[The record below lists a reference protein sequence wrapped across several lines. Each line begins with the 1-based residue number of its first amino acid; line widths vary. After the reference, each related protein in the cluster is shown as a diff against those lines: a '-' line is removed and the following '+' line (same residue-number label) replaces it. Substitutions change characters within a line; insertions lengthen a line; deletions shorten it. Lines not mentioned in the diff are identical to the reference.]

1 MWTLSGTFLF
11 PSDRE
16 ILGWE
21 RKRLTSPDLMVY
33 RGAMYEKAR
42 EVKDPL
48 SHNPVVYYRQ
58 AQYFHSKLD
67 NTNALFY
74 LSLAWDANNKEDG
87 PNIGS
92 LIMAKQAQSLARV
105 TAVSHF
111 SLICLT
117 EARRF
122 PSVPQGSRGGP
133 QTGPRQSGG
142 NPNQGGVSLQQL

>member
-11 PSDRE
+11 PSDRK
-16 ILGWE
+16 ILGEE
-21 RKRLTSPDLMVY
+21 RKGLTSPDLMVY

-105 TAVSHF
+105 PSVSHF

-117 EARRF
+117 KARRF
-122 PSVPQGSRGGP
+122 PSVPQGSRGRP

-142 NPNQGGVSLQQL
+142 NLNQGGVSLQQL